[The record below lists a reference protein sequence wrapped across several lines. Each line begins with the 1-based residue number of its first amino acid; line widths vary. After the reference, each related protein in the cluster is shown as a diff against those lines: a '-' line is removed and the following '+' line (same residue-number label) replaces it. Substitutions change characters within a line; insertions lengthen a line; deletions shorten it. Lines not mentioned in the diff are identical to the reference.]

1 MKIKNQYGS
10 SLVEFLIVFPAL
22 ILVVFGVIEFSV
34 LFYDY
39 AIIYNASRNG
49 ARYGVV
55 VRSSPSS
62 SSSSSY
68 ATPAEVINYTQT
80 YCTGKLLTFSTTAV
94 SATITATQ
102 SANPPTRGS
111 LLTVTV
117 SYPYSY
123 LLVHKLVGF
132 NQQNTLT
139 TTTVMTYE

>member
-10 SLVEFLIVFPAL
+10 GLIEFLVVFPVL
-22 ILVVFGVIEFSV
+22 ILVTFGVVEFSV
-34 LFYDY
+34 LFYDQ
-39 AIIYNASRNG
+39 AIVYNASRNG

-55 VRSSPSS
+55 IRSS
-62 SSSSSY
+62 SSPPY
-68 ATPAEVINYTQT
+68 ATPAQVVSYTQT
-80 YCTGKLLTFSTTAV
+80 YCTGKLLTFSTTAA

-102 SANPPTRGS
+102 STNPPTRGS

-123 LLVHKLVGF
+123 LLVNKLVGF

-139 TTTVMTYE
+139 ATTVMTYE

>member
-55 VRSSPSS
+55 VRSS
-62 SSSSSY
+62 SSSY

-80 YCTGKLLTFSTTAV
+80 YCTGKLLTFSTTAA